1 MEILIGG
8 RVRDAVDVGRF
19 GDVDAEVEV
28 EVELD
33 VDMEVLIGVGVG
45 VDIGDTSLSCSSCA
59 CFVLLNGNVKG
70 NEDDWM
76 GGAAT

>member
-8 RVRDAVDVGRF
+8 RVRDEVDVGRF

-45 VDIGDTSLSCSSCA
+45 VDIGDTSRSCSSC
-59 CFVLLNGNVKG
+59 VLKGNVSGKV
-70 NEDDWM
+70 DWI

>member
-19 GDVDAEVEV
+19 GDVVAEVEV
-28 EVELD
+28 EVELELD

-45 VDIGDTSLSCSSCA
+45 VDIGDTSLSCSSC
-59 CFVLLNGNVKG
+59 VLKGNVSGKV
-70 NEDDWM
+70 DVI

>member
-8 RVRDAVDVGRF
+8 RVREEVDVGRF
-19 GDVDAEVEV
+19 GDVDAEA

-70 NEDDWM
+70 NEEDWM

>member
-8 RVRDAVDVGRF
+8 RVREEVDVGRF

-28 EVELD
+28 ELDVELD

-45 VDIGDTSLSCSSCA
+45 VDIGDTSFSCSSC
-59 CFVLLNGNVKG
+59 VLNGNVKG
-70 NEDDWM
+70 NEDD
-76 GGAAT
+76 